1 MNIKRYD
8 KKYIRIRILQNNEV
22 NNMENANRY
31 CSIEDSLK
39 ASLQQMQLIK
49 SGSIPKKSWK
59 DFCLEIEKE
68 ED

>member
-22 NNMENANRY
+22 NNMENVNRY

>member
-1 MNIKRYD
+1 
-8 KKYIRIRILQNNEV
+8 
-22 NNMENANRY
+22 MENVNRY